1 MQNPTI
7 ARVLK
12 YYRKLNHYSVK
23 EVAKQL
29 SEGGYSTAEKT
40 IYGWEEG
47 LSLPNADILMY
58 LCGIYGISD
67 ILGEFG
73 YRKRLNTDTTVPVTV
88 EVSSLEEELLHQFRS
103 QPDMQPAVLRL
114 LQIDQPEL
122 KTEGEF

>member
-23 EVAKQL
+23 DVARQL

-47 LSLPNADILMY
+47 MSMPSADILMY

-73 YRKRLNTDTTVPVTV
+73 YRKRRNADTEHTITMK
-88 EVSSLEEELLHQFRS
+88 VSCLEENLLHQFRS

-114 LQIDQPEL
+114 LQIESPDQDLQED
-122 KTEGEF
+122 F